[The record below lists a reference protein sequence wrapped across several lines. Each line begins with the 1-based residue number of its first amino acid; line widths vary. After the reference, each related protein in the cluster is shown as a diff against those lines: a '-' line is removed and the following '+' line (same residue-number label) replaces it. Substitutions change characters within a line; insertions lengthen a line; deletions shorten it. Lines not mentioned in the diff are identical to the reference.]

1 MKYNLHKLMAMFVAS
16 IFAVSAFA
24 ADVDVTSKVNKSG
37 WVIENGKPGN
47 VTIDGVE
54 MPENYQGSESNTSAH
69 TTGTV
74 LSQTVTGLENGKYTV
89 ELWANARV
97 AWVDS
102 PATDGM
108 EEATYLCANNVEIS
122 MKVFLNPNLNNN
134 ATYVLEDVEVTDG
147 SMYIAMTKK
156 AAGSNWHTI
165 QIKSLTYH
173 ASDDAALAI
182 AKADLQAL
190 LDEANAV
197 SPATEALT
205 AAIAVAQGV
214 YDASEDQEEVLAA
227 TAALQNAI
235 VLANNTN
242 AVAGATPASPVVTD
256 FVVNGTFDT
265 WGVTAPWKTTTG
277 AQNQTTA
284 NNQTGAFTGN
294 FFENWNPDPVRG
306 KIYQVIENV
315 PNGLYELSICAF
327 VNNFDP
333 SVQYVYANADK
344 VALTAGEPTAYT
356 VRTKVE
362 NNTIEVGLEQAD
374 AVANWLGIDNVS
386 LKYLGSASE
395 EEIARADFL
404 TLKDEFDYL
413 ASGIYE
419 VMYVGRV
426 GDAYYA
432 LSETVWALADKAD
445 ATVEEYEA
453 CMADMQKVLDDIK
466 AIDAYYTSTFAP
478 LADECF
484 NVQDNSVALSEE
496 AAEAFDEAVA
506 KVGYMGTM
514 GVATIEDLQTI
525 VAEVEPVLN
534 EYVKNALPT
543 NGYAFNY
550 SFFLANPSF
559 ETGDLTG
566 WTVGASA
573 DTGVKTNT
581 GDYTTAGIDGK
592 YLFNTWWQGII
603 LSQEAEGLPN
613 GNYRLTVSLASGDG
627 GKAATIFL
635 LANGEQKGFTMDHKG
650 EFEDCSIDFKVTD
663 GKVSIATIGGNDDG
677 SYNENGHWWY
687 KSDNYRIY
695 YLGDGGVT
703 GVSLYTNETYID
715 EWSGE
720 EMEYDFEWDRPNL
733 TAIGQTFKFEVD
745 VEAPEDADKTI
756 TWSVSN
762 DKVLS
767 IDETGLL
774 TVIGSGSGFYEV
786 KATAPNG
793 ISASCMV
800 RVEAFQEGDITEM
813 EFTEWWIEATEKGAT
828 YQLEV
833 VYNEDATNVDLVWT
847 SDNEAV
853 ATVDQNGLVTIVGN
867 GNAEIYATASSG
879 VYASITVWVEIAE
892 DETGIEAVDAD
903 AEAVI
908 YDLQGRR
915 VEKAVKGIYIV
926 NGKKVLVK

>member
-1 MKYNLHKLMAMFVAS
+1 MAMFIAS

-24 ADVDVTSKVNKSG
+24 ADVDVTSKVGTSKEAWNSTMG
-37 WVIENGKPGN
+37 PVN
-47 VTIDGVE
+47 IDGVS
-54 MPENYQGSESNTSAH
+54 MPEKYE
-69 TTGTV
+69 TTTETLGDV
-74 LSQTVTGLENGKYTV
+74 MWQTVTGLENGTYTV
-89 ELWANARV
+89 ELYANARYTPGRGFNSD
-97 AWVDS
+97 A
-102 PATDGM
+102 ADG
-108 EEATYLCANNVEIS
+108 ALNFTYLYANDVEIS
-122 MKVFLNPNLNNN
+122 IEVYHNGDLNNGKS
-134 ATYVLEDVEVTDG
+134 YKLEGVEVTDG
-147 SMYIAMTKK
+147 TLKMGMTKK

-173 ASDDAALAI
+173 ASDDAALALV
-182 AKADLQAL
+182 KADLKAV

-205 AAIAVAQGV
+205 AAIATAQGV
-214 YDASEDQEEVLAA
+214 YDASEDQDEVIAA
-227 TAALQNAI
+227 TATLQNAI

-242 AVAGATPASPVVTD
+242 AVAGATPAAPVVTN

-265 WGVTAPWKTTTG
+265 TIAPWQTTTN
-277 AQNQTTA
+277 AQNKA
-284 NNQTGAFTGN
+284 LASNQQGAFTGN
-294 FFENWNPDPVRG
+294 FFENWNGSPVTG

-327 VNNFDP
+327 VNNFDA

-362 NNTIEVGLEQAD
+362 DNTIEVGLEQTT

-419 VMYVGRV
+419 VMYIGHV

-432 LSETVWALADKAD
+432 LSETVWALAEKTD

-566 WTVGASA
+566 WTLAATSA
-573 DTGVKTNT
+573 DTGVKPNSAGYATEGGN
-581 GDYTTAGIDGK
+581 GD
-592 YLFNTWWQGII
+592 YLFNTWWTGVY

-613 GNYRLTVSLASGDG
+613 GNYRLTVSLSSGDG
-627 GKAATIFL
+627 GNAATVYL
-635 LANGEQKGFTMDHKG
+635 VANGEQKGFVMDHKG

-663 GKVSIATIGGNDDG
+663 GKISIATVGGNDDETADAPG
-677 SYNENGHWWY
+677 SYNENGYWWY

-695 YLGDGGVT
+695 FLGDGGVT
-703 GVSLYTNETYID
+703 GVNLYTNETYYD
-715 EWSGE
+715 EWADE
-720 EMEYDFEWDRPNL
+720 EVAYDLEWDMPEL
-733 TAIGQTFKFEVD
+733 TEVGATFKFEVD

-756 TWSVSN
+756 TWSVSD

-774 TVIGSGSGFYEV
+774 TVIGSGSGYYEV

-793 ISASCMV
+793 ISASCRV
-800 RVEAFQEGDITEM
+800 HVEAFQEGDITEM
-813 EFTEWWIEATEKGAT
+813 EVTCGDYLWVEATEKGAT
-828 YQLEV
+828 YQLKAT
-833 VYNEDATNVDLVWT
+833 YNEDATNVDLVWS

-879 VYASITVWVEIAE
+879 VEASITVWVEISE
-892 DETGIEAVDAD
+892 ETGIEAVDAD

-915 VEKAVKGIYIV
+915 VEKAVKGVYIV

>member
-695 YLGDGGVT
+695 YLGDGGVS
-703 GVSLYTNETYID
+703 GVSLYTKETYID
-715 EWSGE
+715 EWDGE
-720 EMEYDFEWDRPNL
+720 EYEYNLDWDMPRL
-733 TAIGQTFKFEVD
+733 TEIGQEFKFEVN

-774 TVIGSGSGFYEV
+774 KVIGSGQGYFDV

-793 ISASCMV
+793 LSASCKV
-800 RVEAFQEGDITEM
+800 YVSAFNEGDITEL
-813 EFTEWWIEATEKGAT
+813 EFTEWWIDATEAGAT

-833 VYNEDATNVDLVWT
+833 EYNEDATNVELVWT
-847 SDNEAV
+847 SEDESV

-867 GNAEIYATASSG
+867 GSTDIIATAASG
-879 VYASITVWVEIAE
+879 VSASITVYVEISE
-892 DETGIEAVDAD
+892 ETGIDAIDAD
-903 AEAVI
+903 ADSVI